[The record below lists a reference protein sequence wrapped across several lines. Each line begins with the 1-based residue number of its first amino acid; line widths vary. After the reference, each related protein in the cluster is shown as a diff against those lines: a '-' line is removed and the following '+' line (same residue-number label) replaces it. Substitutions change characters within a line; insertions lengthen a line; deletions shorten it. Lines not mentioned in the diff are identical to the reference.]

1 MKWLAQGHTQCL
13 LRGLNQEPLDHV
25 APYIVVVVIHA
36 QLAIVLPAKSDSY
49 VMFYLQSYQ
58 GLRIVGSLVY

>member
-36 QLAIVLPAKSDSY
+36 QLAIVLSAKSY
-49 VMFYLQSYQ
+49 VMFYLQSYL
-58 GLRIVGSLVY
+58 GLRIVRSLVY